1 MGWFAN
7 QATRRCVPKPRIR
20 LRGLESLERRD
31 CQAASA
37 FEFARPWCVP
47 ADGEFVEGGE
57 QEPPPSPMIDPAK
70 DVLTDGE
77 VEKLL
82 RRAAAASAS
91 DDAIIAVVDRNGR
104 ILGVRTEAGIDVG
117 DLHKLVFSIDGAV
130 AKARTAAMFANDA
143 APLTSRTI
151 RNLSQSTITQR
162 EVESVPTLPNP
173 LDPTNNNP
181 FDPSQAVSKTFGPGF
196 VAPIGVGGHFPQG
209 VMHTPPVDLF
219 GIEHQNRDSLTLA
232 GPDGV
237 KGGADDVILSG
248 RFNIPPSALA
258 PGAALFAPESYGA
271 VSKRLD
277 YAQGRG
283 FGTLPGGMP
292 IYKVV
297 NGRALPTLVG
307 GIGVFFPGPDGY
319 ATFEQGFQH
328 AATLPGQ
335 KPQSNEQ
342 RLNASRVLE
351 AEWIAFAAVGGIRF
365 FNPSS
370 RYGDGSVG
378 TLGTESAL
386 PNFGL
391 PFGRIDLVGIT
402 LEVFGPNPSATNR
415 LRGFE
420 TLLVKG
426 SQVGI
431 GNADSGL
438 YQVVD
443 PMAPNPYL
451 REGIAPTEGWIVP
464 PRVSPSGASTLTAAD
479 VERIIME
486 GVAEA
491 ERTRAAIR
499 LDLTNIKNG
508 LPQPGART
516 RMVLAV
522 GDRDGNVLGLFRMP
536 DATIFSIDVA
546 VAKARNTAY
555 YANDALLQDFDQVD
569 DDLLVALGVA
579 SASELAANQARL
591 DGIDNR
597 LADLYSDI
605 ASQNRLAPDA
615 ATAFSNRTF
624 RFLAEPRYPSGVD
637 GSVPGAFSSLL
648 TVGINRATAENS
660 SPDPA
665 QAPSAGN
672 FQTVFGYDAFH
683 PGRNFR
689 NPNQLANQNGIVFFP
704 GSTPLYVSAN
714 LQGGFGVSGD
724 GVDQDDVVTFSGQQ
738 GFAPAASQKAD
749 AVFYRGVRLPFQKF
763 NRNPSA

>member
-1 MGWFAN
+1 MGWFSN
-7 QATRRCVPKPRIR
+7 KSPQRSRPRRAALR
-20 LRGLESLERRD
+20 RGLESLERRD
-31 CQAASA
+31 CRAVDAA
-37 FEFARPWCVP
+37 EFNLPWCVP
-47 ADGEFVEGGE
+47 ADGEFHDGGE
-57 QEPPPSPMIDPAK
+57 QEPPPPLEFDPLAP
-70 DVLTDGE
+70 VLTDGE
-77 VEKLL
+77 VDVLL
-82 RRAAAASAS
+82 KRAEFASKS
-91 DDAIIAVVDRNGR
+91 NDAIIAIVDRNGR
-104 ILGVRTEAGIDVG
+104 ILGVRTESGIPEA

-173 LDPTNNNP
+173 LDPANNNP
-181 FDPSQAVSKTFGPGF
+181 FDTSQSVSKTFGPGF

-219 GIEHQNRDSLTLA
+219 GIEHQNRDSLMLA

-237 KGGADDVILSG
+237 KGGADDVILPG
-248 RFNIPPSALA
+248 RFNIPASELA
-258 PGAALFAPESYGA
+258 PGAALFAPESYGT
-271 VSKRLD
+271 VSKRLS

-283 FGTLPGGMP
+283 FGTLPGGIP
-292 IYKVV
+292 IYKKPDD
-297 NGRALPTLVG
+297 RSLPVLVG

-335 KPQSNEQ
+335 RPQTNEQ
-342 RLNASRVLE
+342 RLNAPRVLE

-370 RYGDGSVG
+370 RFGDGSVG
-378 TLGTESAL
+378 KLGDLDAL
-386 PNFGL
+386 DNFGL

-402 LEVFGPNPSATNR
+402 LEVFGPNPSAANR

-426 SQVGI
+426 SQVGQATDLQ
-431 GNADSGL
+431 GK

-443 PMAPNPYL
+443 PMAANPFL
-451 REGIAPTEGWIVP
+451 LKGIAPTEGWIVP
-464 PRVSPSGASTLTAAD
+464 PRASPSGSSDLTAAD

-579 SASELAANQARL
+579 TPAELAANQARL
-591 DGIDNR
+591 DGADNR

-605 ASQNRLAPDA
+605 SSQNRLAPDA
-615 ATAFSNRTF
+615 APAFSNRTF

-637 GSVPGAFSSLL
+637 GSVPGVFSSLL
-648 TVGINRATAENS
+648 TVGINRATAENA
-660 SPDPA
+660 SPDPV
-665 QAPSAGN
+665 QAPAAGS
-672 FQTVFGYDAFH
+672 FQTVFGYDAFR

-689 NPNQLANQNGIVFFP
+689 NPNQLANQNGVVFFP
-704 GSTPLYVSAN
+704 GSTPLYVGAN